1 MPTVDPAGQLS
12 VRVVPVEWTHSRPP
26 FLRRSMRDNLYVEAR
41 EKPLLDVVL
50 FETFAGRGT
59 GDNPGAICA
68 EFAKRGLDVDLVY
81 SVLDRSN
88 VPPPGARTVIRWS
101 AEWFELLGRAR
112 YLVVNASL
120 PYFFRKREGQLYY
133 QTWHGTP
140 LKRIAHDRPHL
151 DFFNWHHRRQL
162 LVARDG
168 WDFLLSQSRYCTE
181 FLSSAFR
188 YSGRV
193 MEVGYPRNDILVSP
207 DGEGIRRR
215 VREHFGIPEGAK
227 VVLYAPTWRDNA
239 ASVVSSPRCS
249 ISIRSSWCPRSRA
262 PICWFAATTTRS
274 ARRRI
279 VRRPSGC
286 ST

>member
-1 MPTVDPAGQLS
+1 MSTLPVS
-12 VRVVPVEWTHSRPP
+12 SVVRVVPVEWTHSRAP
-26 FLRRSMRDNLYVEAR
+26 FLRRKMRDNLYVESR

-68 EFAKRGLDVDLVY
+68 EFARRGLDLDLVY
-81 SVLDRSN
+81 SVIDRSN

-188 YSGRV
+188 YSGPV
-193 MEVGYPRNDILVSP
+193 MEVGYPRNDILVS
-207 DGEGIRRR
+207 DEGDAIRRR
-215 VREHFGIPEGAK
+215 VRAHFGIPDGAK

-239 ASVVSSPRCS
+239 PR
-249 ISIRSSWCPRSRA
+249 RSRLQQGA
-262 PICWFAATTTRS
+262 LPRPSRAGVLDRGLLS
-274 ARRRI
+274 AGARPLQLGRRGGGSFC
-279 VRRPSGC
+279 RPSGC

>member
-1 MPTVDPAGQLS
+1 MT
-12 VRVVPVEWTHSRPP
+12 T
-26 FLRRSMRDNLYVEAR
+26 RDHV
-41 EKPLLDVVL
+41 
-50 FETFAGRGT
+50 
-59 GDNPGAICA
+59 A
-68 EFAKRGLDVDLVY
+68 EFARRGLDLDLVY
-81 SVLDRSN
+81 SVIDRSN

-188 YSGRV
+188 YSGPV
-193 MEVGYPRNDILVSP
+193 MEVGYPRNDILVS
-207 DGEGIRRR
+207 DEEDAIRRR
-215 VREHFGIPEGAK
+215 VRAHFGIPDGAK
-227 VVLYAPTWRDNA
+227 VVLYAPTWRDNLRVGHVF
-239 ASVVSSPRCS
+239 SKVLYLDPLELRVSSIEGSYLLVRGHYNS
-249 ISIRSSWCPRSRA
+249 VG
-262 PICWFAATTTRS
+262 AAEDRWL
-274 ARRRI
+274 
-279 VRRPSGC
+279 RPSGC